1 VYLVLPS
8 STGEP
13 GSRLVAF
20 GQVSLRPGK
29 SRQVSLTVRADSAQ
43 HPLSYWDTASHGWL
57 TAAGTYTVQVATSA
71 QTPVLT
77 ATFGE

>member
-43 HPLSYWDTASHGWL
+43 HPLSYLDTASHGWL